1 MMSVRSSLLL
11 MMIVSSS
18 TTTSFFCHGFSSSRW
33 KKGHSSLPSS
43 HAYSKRQRSSY
54 QRTETE
60 RRQRRPI
67 PPILSSSSLWS
78 SYDDNGNNRNGGS
91 PSDSS
96 GHQKFPL
103 DWRDD
108 SRINVLNLLTQR
120 SVQSFLY
127 LCESVRDPHSGKWIQ
142 DFFDCPNQL
151 EYHGTGANYVSIPS
165 PSSSSSSTTTVNA
178 NKPRYVGDG
187 TWDGPLLAMVE
198 QPKDVV
204 IVSAKRRG
212 AGHGGWSKDNPYLQ
226 DRYVEFE
233 IDIDPV
239 SLTSRILSVREQIA
253 KEWLIDLEVLKEA
266 NDQIL
271 TSYFQLAKIERTKR
285 NSELLETPTV
295 AFDRTAVNLMNNQ
308 TIFANGSS
316 SSSPFRKGNFDLL
329 YNLCTQASIH
339 RLLREM
345 KDSGEAQM
353 EVPFEW
359 LREFYV
365 DRVEEYFDG
374 DQQYG
379 RADDFIE
386 ELLLS
391 SPSIV
396 HRDDGK
402 IALADPFYLSEK
414 VIETRN
420 IIVAEW
426 KEAMKHIPS
435 DHQDGIRRILLDKQ
449 MSAWGSGGV
458 GGFAGSDSVSG
469 ASEEQSSSAGGPSFQ

>member
-1 MMSVRSSLLL
+1 ML
-11 MMIVSSS
+11 
-18 TTTSFFCHGFSSSRW
+18 
-33 KKGHSSLPSS
+33 
-43 HAYSKRQRSSY
+43 Q
-54 QRTETE
+54 
-60 RRQRRPI
+60 
-67 PPILSSSSLWS
+67 
-78 SYDDNGNNRNGGS
+78 
-91 PSDSS
+91 
-96 GHQKFPL
+96 
-103 DWRDD
+103 
-108 SRINVLNLLTQR
+108 
-120 SVQSFLY
+120 
-127 LCESVRDPHSGKWIQ
+127 
-142 DFFDCPNQL
+142 
-151 EYHGTGANYVSIPS
+151 
-165 PSSSSSSTTTVNA
+165 
-178 NKPRYVGDG
+178 
-187 TWDGPLLAMVE
+187 
-198 QPKDVV
+198 
-204 IVSAKRRG
+204 
-212 AGHGGWSKDNPYLQ
+212 PYLQ

-233 IDIDPV
+233 IDVDPV

-266 NDQIL
+266 NDRIL
-271 TSYFQLAKIERTKR
+271 TSYFERAKVERTKR
-285 NSELLETPTV
+285 DSELLETPSV

-345 KDSGEAQM
+345 KNAGEAQ

-365 DRVEEYFDG
+365 NRVEEYFDG

-391 SPSIV
+391 TPSIV

-414 VIETRN
+414 IIETRN
-420 IIVAEW
+420 IIVTEW
-426 KEAMKHIPS
+426 KDAMEQVPS
-435 DHQDGIRRILLDKQ
+435 DHQDGIRRILLNKQ
-449 MSAWGSGGV
+449 MVAWGSGSGGV

-469 ASEEQSSSAGGPSFQ
+469 AGEEQSSSAGGPSFQ